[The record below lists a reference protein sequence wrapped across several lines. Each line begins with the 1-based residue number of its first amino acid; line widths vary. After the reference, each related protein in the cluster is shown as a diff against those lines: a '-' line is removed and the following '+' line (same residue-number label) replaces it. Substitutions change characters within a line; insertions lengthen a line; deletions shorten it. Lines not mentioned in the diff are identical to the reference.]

1 LDMVNFGPRDTV
13 PERYR
18 GRTFVEH
25 NPQITLMRTTAEEN
39 RRMGE
44 WIAAKINR
52 MSGPVRFLI
61 PEGGV
66 SALDAPGQPFHDP
79 EADRALFAAIARTM
93 QETATRRLV
102 RTPYHINDP
111 AFADSVVRALEEI
124 NPTERT
130 IRNATI

>member
-1 LDMVNFGPRDTV
+1 
-13 PERYR
+13 
-18 GRTFVEH
+18 
-25 NPQITLMRTTAEEN
+25 
-39 RRMGE
+39 MGE

-79 EADRALFAAIARTM
+79 EADRALFDAIARTM